1 MKKILLL
8 LLFTTLCL
16 NAQKQQKQAFIS
28 VSGEGIVNVIPDQV
42 VINIRVE
49 HAGISAQEVKK
60 KNDVAVN
67 NILKF
72 CKGMKIDKKDIHT
85 QYINLNKNY
94 DYKEKKYNYKANQA
108 IRILL
113 RDIDRYEAL
122 IQGLLDSGTN
132 RIDGVSF
139 KSSQLE
145 KHKSE
150 ARKKAISNAK
160 RKAMEYAGALQQNVG
175 RAISISENSSSSGPR
190 PPMYRSMQ
198 FDEMSV
204 AATNVSSETIAVG
217 EMKVSA
223 TVHVT
228 FELK

>member
-8 LLFTTLCL
+8 LFFTTLCL
-16 NAQKQQKQAFIS
+16 NAQEQQKQAFIS

-49 HAGISAQEVKK
+49 HDGISAQEVKK

-85 QYINLNKNY
+85 QYLNLNKNY
-94 DYKEKKYNYKANQA
+94 DYKKKKYNYKANQS

-132 RIDGVSF
+132 RIDGISF
-139 KSSQLE
+139 KSAQLE

-175 RAISISENSSSSGPR
+175 RAISISENSGSSGPR

-198 FDEMSV
+198 LNEMSV
-204 AATNVSSETIAVG
+204 ATTNASSETIAVG